1 MTITPKP
8 NPKYDAHKPKPSTV
22 SIGVSIASK
31 EQEELEYG
39 YLTPAKTA
47 CVFMEI
53 PYEKAYLKCG
63 GCDYK
68 YVKQKLKELGWG
80 ASFSIMSVWI
90 CETPPKDY
98 I

>member
-1 MTITPKP
+1 MTYNIKETKP
-8 NPKYDAHKPKPSTV
+8 TV
-22 SIGVSIASK
+22 VNIGVSICSK

-53 PYEKAYLKCG
+53 PYEKAYTLKG
-63 GCDYK
+63 GCDYN
-68 YVKQKLKELGWG
+68 YVREKLRELGWG
-80 ASFSIMSVWI
+80 NSFSIMSVWV
-90 CETPPKDY
+90 CEEPPKDY